1 MTTFL
6 QQLVNGLSLGSIYA
20 LIALGYTMV
29 YGVLRLI
36 NFAHGDV
43 YMVGA
48 YVGYY
53 LSRRLRGDEPSIAS
67 ALLVMLGAML
77 ACALLGVLIERL
89 AYRPVRREARLTLL
103 IMAIG
108 VSLFIENVAQLVFGP
123 DPKFFPSLA
132 PRTDFMVASVRL
144 TSEQITVIAVSVL
157 LMVLLRFFILK
168 TRTGK
173 AMRAV
178 SFSLDASRLMGIST
192 DRIIAITFALG
203 SALAAAAGVLI
214 GMQIPKIDPLMGI
227 LYGLKAFVAAVL
239 GGIGSIP
246 GAVLGGLLIGISEVM
261 TVGYLSSTYRD
272 AIAFAILILVLIL
285 RPQGLL
291 GRVRKEKV

>member
-48 YVGYY
+48 YAGYY
-53 LSRRLRGDEPSIAS
+53 LSRKMQGREPSFVS
-67 ALLVMLGAML
+67 ALIVMLGAML
-77 ACALLGVLIERL
+77 ACAILGLIIERL
-89 AYRPVRREARLTLL
+89 AYRPVRRASRLTLL
-103 IMAIG
+103 ITAIG
-108 VSLFIENVAQLVFGP
+108 VSLFIENGGQLVFGP

-132 PRTDFMVASVRL
+132 PHYEFVIAGVHL
-144 TSEQITVIAVSVL
+144 TSEQLTVIGVSFL
-157 LMVLLRFFILK
+157 LMILLRFFIMK

-178 SFSLDASRLMGIST
+178 SFNLDAAKLMGIST
-192 DRIIAITFALG
+192 DGIIAVTFALG
-203 SALAAAAGVLI
+203 SALAAAGGVLI

-227 LYGLKAFVAAVL
+227 IYGLKAFVAAVL
-239 GGIGSIP
+239 GGIGNVP
-246 GAVLGGLLIGISEVM
+246 GAVLGGMLIGTSEVM
-261 TVGYLSSTYRD
+261 VVGYLSSTYRD
-272 AIAFAILILVLIL
+272 AIAFGILILVLLL
-285 RPQGLL
+285 RPQGIL
-291 GRVRKEKV
+291 GRVQKEKV